1 MSRLSFALLIWAG
14 LMAGAVNAA
23 EGKPEWFQNLT
34 SRRPPGNFTPPPALR
49 MVYRFG
55 WSGLPAARAEVQFQA
70 GHGVFQSDATGGTY
84 GFPRSLF
91 RLDIT
96 FRSTTDR
103 ATLHPLHLF
112 QEERYRA
119 ETVRTNVDY
128 KPDRL
133 VALREVTPEK
143 NPPKPNTFDLTPAF
157 DIQSAVLWLRSTPL
171 QTGQKETFI
180 VWPSN
185 APYLATVTVLGRE
198 RIRVAGEERPAIKVD
213 LQLKRI
219 DKNLQLKEHR
229 KFKGGRAWLS
239 DDELRIPLR
248 VETDIFVGYVYA
260 ELESIQRE

>member
-1 MSRLSFALLIWAG
+1 MRSSVGLLICAG
-14 LMAGAVNAA
+14 LIAGAVKGA
-23 EGKPEWFQNLT
+23 ETKPEWFQNLT
-34 SRRPPGNFTPPPALR
+34 SRRPPGSFTPPPAMR

-55 WSGLPAARAEVQFQA
+55 WSGFPAARAEVHFQV
-70 GHGVFQSDATGGTY
+70 GHGVYQSDANGGTY
-84 GFPRSLF
+84 GFPRTLF
-91 RLDIT
+91 RLDVT
-96 FRSTTDR
+96 HRSTTDR

-119 ETVRTNVDY
+119 ETVRTTVDY
-128 KPDRL
+128 KPDHL

-143 NPPKPNTFDLTPAF
+143 SPPKPNRFDLTPVF

-198 RIRVAGEERPAIKVD
+198 PIRVAGEERPAIKLD

-219 DKNLQLKEHR
+219 DKSLQLKEHK
-229 KFKGGRAWLS
+229 KFKSGRAWLS
-239 DDELRIPLR
+239 DDELRVPLR
-248 VETDIFVGYVYA
+248 VEADIFIGYVYA
-260 ELESIQRE
+260 ELESAQRE